1 MNVIDKICGKFG
13 ISDPDEDEKLALA
26 EEEERER
33 ERNQRRA
40 AEQQLGLLLPRRRRG
55 RRVAV

>member
-13 ISDPDEDEKLALA
+13 ISDPDEDAKLALA

-40 AEQQLGLLLPRRRRG
+40 AEQKEEIRHGKN
-55 RRVAV
+55 